1 MNKIVIISG
10 ATASGKSAF
19 GVNIAKKIGGEII
32 SCDSMQIYKSMNIG
46 TAKISLEEMQG
57 VRHHLLDIVEPFEDF
72 SVGQYAMAAKPV
84 IDELLSKGITPV
96 VVGGTGLYID
106 AILYPM
112 SFGGNKNEDIRRA
125 LEEDVIKYGKEYMH
139 KKLAAIDPQDAAK
152 IHHNNVKRVL
162 RALEIYYTTGKCKS
176 DMLNSEKEMQYECI
190 MTVLDRD
197 REKLYSTIDLRVEK
211 MFESGLEREVEDLI
225 AKGVSFKN
233 QSMQA
238 IGYKEFEN
246 YFSNEI
252 DIDCLKDKIKQNTR
266 NYAKKQITWL
276 KKYSFAKWFNAENEL
291 NKAEEYIIENLRG

>member
-57 VRHHLLDIVEPFEDF
+57 VRHHLLDIVEPYEDF
-72 SVGQYAMAAKPV
+72 SVGQYAMVAKPV
-84 IDELLSKGITPV
+84 IDELLSKGIIPV
-96 VVGGTGLYID
+96 IVGGTGLYID

-125 LEEDVIKYGKEYMH
+125 LEEGVIKYGKEYMH
-139 KKLAAIDPQDAAK
+139 QKLATIDPQDAAK
-152 IHHNNVKRVL
+152 IHPNNVKRVL

-197 REKLYSTIDLRVEK
+197 REKLYSAIDLRVEK
-211 MFESGLEREVEDLI
+211 MFESGLESEVEDLI
-225 AKGVSFKN
+225 AKGVTFKN

-266 NYAKKQITWL
+266 NYAKRQITWL